1 VTFGRILQRGFFAA
15 NRSLAGLA
23 LLIVVYGTYE
33 GVSIVMSDTA
43 GIRELLTPLG
53 AGPPPED
60 VVTMGRSCFACAW
73 LFVVVFGGPC
83 VVGGII
89 GQLRDR
95 ISAPDQPAGNF
106 GWHAEMFY
114 LPILVLTLTSLAV
127 ALLLTIPVWL
137 LSMGISELPSLSGLA
152 EPLPKGIS
160 AVIGKGVSLVF
171 MLAIAIVVT
180 EYEEPFRSLKIAFS
194 FLKRHV
200 ADFAMLFVVVGA
212 LHLTWWLL
220 QQGLLLVLWWLSQQG
235 LLLLAVLGTVTA
247 VIAPYIMLLS
257 MAWIVSLWLA
267 RRPGAV
273 ELVDLVDVE
282 LRAGADGGELT

>member
-43 GIRELLTPLG
+43 GIRELLAPLG

-60 VVTMGRSCFACAW
+60 VVTMGSGCIACVW
-73 LFVVVFGGPC
+73 LFVTVFGGPW

-95 ISAPDQPAGNF
+95 MSAPDQPAGNF

-114 LPILVLTLTSLAV
+114 MPILVLTLTYLAV
-127 ALLLTIPVWL
+127 ELLLTVPVWL
-137 LSMGISELPSLSGLA
+137 LSMGIAELPAQSGLA
-152 EPLPKGIS
+152 ELLPKGIS
-160 AVIGKGVSLVF
+160 AVISKAMSLVF

-180 EYEEPFRSLKIAFS
+180 EYEGPFRSLKIAFS

-200 ADFAMLFVVVGA
+200 ADIAMLFVVAGA
-212 LHLTWWLL
+212 LHLAWWLP
-220 QQGLLLVLWWLSQQG
+220 QQGLLLVFQQH
-235 LLLLAVLGTVTA
+235 LPILAVLGTFSA

-257 MAWIVSLWLA
+257 MAWMVSLWLA
-267 RRPGAV
+267 RRPGAI
-273 ELVDLVDVE
+273 EIVDLTDVE
-282 LRAGADGGELT
+282 LPTAPNGAGGA